1 MLASR
6 YRLVRLLGR
15 GGMAEV
21 YEAND
26 GVLGRRVAVK
36 VFRGETDIATSQA
49 RQQLEIQA
57 LARLQHPNI
66 VAVFDAGTDAGVSFV
81 VMQLIDGVTLAERT
95 RASALAPA
103 ETAQVGRAVADALAH
118 VHSLGMVH
126 RDIKP
131 GNILCGANGTVF
143 LTDFGIVR
151 LIGRTRLTQHGTI
164 GTVSY
169 LAPEQVRG
177 EDVGT
182 AADIYAL
189 GLVLLECLTGA
200 PEYPGSSA
208 ESAMARLSRPPR
220 VPPTVPQGWADLLTG
235 MTADDPAARPSAS
248 EVARILHDLPTTSP
262 LARTV
267 AADGVG
273 HARPH
278 QADDHPARDGPAGAC
293 AGSKPSTPRRGLAG
307 RGRGACGCPDRRRI
321 GVATSARRLEP
332 RARASRR
339 RPCPPD
345 PIGCIRICRT
355 CKGRCSL
362 EPQAVGRGAHLGPGR
377 LAAAGLRAKRRRDD
391 TSHSFHIA
399 ARRRRG
405 GLSRRRL
412 PLGRCHRRAG
422 SIGGRRG
429 ERPGFGRTIRRAR
442 RADPRHSAKSAR
454 RSAADPPLQP
464 HSGPCSDH
472 ADHPVN

>member
-1 MLASR
+1 MQVGPGSTLASR
-6 YRLVRLLGR
+6 YQLVHLIGR

-21 YEAND
+21 YDAND
-26 GVLGRRVAVK
+26 GRLGRRVAVK

-49 RQQLEIQA
+49 RQQLEIRA

-95 RASALAPA
+95 RGSALGPA
-103 ETAQVGRAVADALAH
+103 ETARVGRAIADALAH

-131 GNILCGANGTVF
+131 ANIMCGADGTVF

-177 EDVGT
+177 EDFGT

-208 ESAMARLSRPPR
+208 ESAVARLSRPPR
-220 VPPTVPQGWADLLTG
+220 VPPTVPQSWADMLTG
-235 MTADDPAARPSAS
+235 MTAADPAARPSAR
-248 EVARILHDLPTTSP
+248 EVATILDELPTTSP

-267 AADGVG
+267 VADESPTRVRTKPMTV
-273 HARPH
+273 APMMPPPK
-278 QADDHPARDGPAGAC
+278 PAPVR
-293 AGSKPSTPRRGLAG
+293 T
-307 RGRGACGCPDRRRI
+307 
-321 GVATSARRLEP
+321 
-332 RARASRR
+332 SRR
-339 RPCPPD
+339 RSTAWLTAA
-345 PIGCIRICRT
+345 G
-355 CKGRCSL
+355 
-362 EPQAVGRGAHLGPGR
+362 V
-377 LAAAGLRAKRRRDD
+377 LAAVLIVAVFVWLLP
-391 TSHSFHIA
+391 
-399 ARRRRG
+399 RG
-405 GLSRRRL
+405 GSNFGLGQPPPNASAGPDRL
-412 PLGRCHRRAG
+412 PQDLQ
-422 SIGGRRG
+422 
-429 ERPGFGRTIRRAR
+429 
-442 RADPRHSAKSAR
+442 DLQSAV
-454 RSAADPPLQP
+454 QP
-464 HSGPCSDH
+464 
-472 ADHPVN
+472 

>member
-36 VFRGETDIATSQA
+36 IFRDETDIATSQA

-81 VMQLIDGVTLAERT
+81 VMQLIDGLTLAERT
-95 RASALAPA
+95 KGSALAPA
-103 ETAQVGRAVADALAH
+103 ETARIGRPVADALAH

-131 GNILCGANGTVF
+131 GNILCGANGTIF
-143 LTDFGIVR
+143 LSDFGIVR

-164 GTVSY
+164 GTISY

-208 ESAMARLSRPPR
+208 ESAVARLSRPPR
-220 VPPTVPQGWADLLTG
+220 VPPTVPQSWADLLTG
-235 MTADDPAARPSAS
+235 MTAENPAARPSAR
-248 EVARILHDLPTTSP
+248 EVARILHDLSATSA
-262 LARTV
+262 ARTV
-267 AADGVG
+267 VADESPSRVRTKPMTI
-273 HARPH
+273 APRMPS
-278 QADDHPARDGPAGAC
+278 PGPAPVR
-293 AGSKPSTPRRGLAG
+293 SRQRRGA
-307 RGRGACGCPDRRRI
+307 AW
-321 GVATSARRLEP
+321 
-332 RARASRR
+332 
-339 RPCPPD
+339 
-345 PIGCIRICRT
+345 
-355 CKGRCSL
+355 
-362 EPQAVGRGAHLGPGR
+362 
-377 LAAAGLRAKRRRDD
+377 LAAAGALAAVLILAVLVSLLPRGSNFGPGQPVPTESAGPNRLRQD
-391 TSHSFHIA
+391 
-399 ARRRRG
+399 
-405 GLSRRRL
+405 
-412 PLGRCHRRAG
+412 
-422 SIGGRRG
+422 
-429 ERPGFGRTIRRAR
+429 
-442 RADPRHSAKSAR
+442 
-454 RSAADPPLQP
+454 LQDLQSVVQP
-464 HSGPCSDH
+464 
-472 ADHPVN
+472 

>member
-1 MLASR
+1 MRAVQVGPGLTLASR

-21 YEAND
+21 YEAHD
-26 GVLGRRVAVK
+26 GRLGRQVAVK

-49 RQQLEIQA
+49 RQQLEIRA

-95 RASALAPA
+95 RGSALAPA
-103 ETAQVGRAVADALAH
+103 ETARVGRAVADALVH

-189 GLVLLECLTGA
+189 GLVLLECLTGT

-208 ESAMARLSRPPR
+208 ESAVARLSRPPR
-220 VPPTVPQGWADLLTG
+220 VPPIVPPSWADLLTS
-235 MTADDPAARPSAS
+235 MTANDPAARPSAR
-248 EVARILHDLPTTSP
+248 EVVRILRDLPPASLP
-262 LARTV
+262 ARAVVADESATRVRTKPMTV
-267 AADGVG
+267 AP
-273 HARPH
+273 RMP
-278 QADDHPARDGPAGAC
+278 PPGPA
-293 AGSKPSTPRRGLAG
+293 PVR
-307 RGRGACGCPDRRRI
+307 
-321 GVATSARRLEP
+321 
-332 RARASRR
+332 SRR
-339 RPCPPD
+339 R
-345 PIGCIRICRT
+345 
-355 CKGRCSL
+355 
-362 EPQAVGRGAHLGPGR
+362 GAAW
-377 LAAAGLRAKRRRDD
+377 LAAAGVLAAAMIVAALVWLLPSGGSSTDSGQQAPTASPGPDRLRQDL
-391 TSHSFHIA
+391 HE
-399 ARRRRG
+399 
-405 GLSRRRL
+405 LQ
-412 PLGRCHRRAG
+412 RAV
-422 SIGGRRG
+422 
-429 ERPGFGRTIRRAR
+429 
-442 RADPRHSAKSAR
+442 
-454 RSAADPPLQP
+454 QP
-464 HSGPCSDH
+464 
-472 ADHPVN
+472 

>member
-1 MLASR
+1 MGPGLTLASR

-36 VFRGETDIATSQA
+36 VFRGEADIATSQA

-66 VAVFDAGTDAGVSFV
+66 VAVFDAGTDAGVSFL
-81 VMQLIDGVTLAERT
+81 VMQLIDGVTLAERA

-103 ETAQVGRAVADALAH
+103 ETARVGGAVADALAR
-118 VHSLGMVH
+118 VHALGMVH

-131 GNILCGANGTVF
+131 GNVLCGADGAVF
-143 LTDFGIVR
+143 LSDFGIVR

-208 ESAMARLSRPPR
+208 EAAVARLSRPPR

-235 MTADDPAARPSAS
+235 MTANDPAARPSAR
-248 EVARILHDLPTTSP
+248 EVARILHDLPMMSP
-262 LARTV
+262 PARTV
-267 AADGVG
+267 AADESTTRVSTKPMTIAAGI
-273 HARPH
+273 RT
-278 QADDHPARDGPAGAC
+278 RGPAPVR
-293 AGSKPSTPRRGLAG
+293 SRQRRGA
-307 RGRGACGCPDRRRI
+307 AW
-321 GVATSARRLEP
+321 
-332 RARASRR
+332 
-339 RPCPPD
+339 
-345 PIGCIRICRT
+345 
-355 CKGRCSL
+355 
-362 EPQAVGRGAHLGPGR
+362 
-377 LAAAGLRAKRRRDD
+377 LAAAGAVAAAVIVAVLVWLLPGGGSSPGSGQQAPTASPGPERLHRDLQDLQRAV
-391 TSHSFHIA
+391 
-399 ARRRRG
+399 
-405 GLSRRRL
+405 
-412 PLGRCHRRAG
+412 
-422 SIGGRRG
+422 
-429 ERPGFGRTIRRAR
+429 
-442 RADPRHSAKSAR
+442 
-454 RSAADPPLQP
+454 QP
-464 HSGPCSDH
+464 
-472 ADHPVN
+472 